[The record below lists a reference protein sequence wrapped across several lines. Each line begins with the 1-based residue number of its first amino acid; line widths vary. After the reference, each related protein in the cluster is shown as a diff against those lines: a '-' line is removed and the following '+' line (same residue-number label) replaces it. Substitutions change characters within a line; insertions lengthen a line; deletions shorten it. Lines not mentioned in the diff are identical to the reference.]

1 MTEAFKEK
9 PFPAA
14 LDWFA
19 FVNVARHRHVR
30 FVRSRKR
37 VPFFSFLRRIKNRD
51 GCKSLDRFAWRNS
64 RPFSLVRERFA
75 SKISIEDHDRM
86 VDGAKARKGNWRT
99 RWNSRVRARS
109 ARGFGSCVTFRYTE
123 LYEANVTRL
132 RRKMPGVQRTTL
144 LIQKVLA
151 RSRGRWTFCSRS
163 PFIAFEARTARWPRF
178 NSVQPLLTE
187 RPCRANLATP
197 SIQRADFSR
206 SKYARRAASFGM
218 PSTPRNCLRAVGRK
232 TARFF

>member
-1 MTEAFKEK
+1 M
-9 PFPAA
+9 
-14 LDWFA
+14 
-19 FVNVARHRHVR
+19 
-30 FVRSRKR
+30 
-37 VPFFSFLRRIKNRD
+37 
-51 GCKSLDRFAWRNS
+51 
-64 RPFSLVRERFA
+64 
-75 SKISIEDHDRM
+75 
-86 VDGAKARKGNWRT
+86 
-99 RWNSRVRARS
+99 
-109 ARGFGSCVTFRYTE
+109 
-123 LYEANVTRL
+123 TRL

-232 TARFF
+232 AFFSQLATNIRGSVSRVYWDFRRLRKGGRDPTLGGQTRERACAYKVGCVRATALDVLELNVTRRDQGN